1 MFPVDS
7 YMQILQFSKTP
18 NMKNALRW
26 TVLVACFGSSWT
38 LPVSLGAKPST
49 VIAVPSPLKK
59 FMPSLHL
66 EKLKEAKESTIDF
79 VMIGDSITHAWSKY
93 PEAFAGSNALNLG
106 VPGDRTQ
113 NVLWRIRNG
122 AVDGLSPKLVT
133 LMIGTN
139 NLHDAHKAYPPD
151 DPKDIFFGVQ
161 VIVNE
166 LQQRL
171 PDSQVVIF
179 SIFPRKPGPA
189 NERVKAVNAMLPQLA
204 DGKRTDHINLN
215 RFFSTE
221 KGQINRTLYKNDLLH
236 LNDDGYRAWA
246 TALKPLLEKYGLRVN
261 LNSFGKRLAHP
272 LPASTTK

>member
-1 MFPVDS
+1 M
-7 YMQILQFSKTP
+7 
-18 NMKNALRW
+18 
-26 TVLVACFGSSWT
+26 
-38 LPVSLGAKPST
+38 
-49 VIAVPSPLKK
+49 
-59 FMPSLHL
+59 
-66 EKLKEAKESTIDF
+66 
-79 VMIGDSITHAWSKY
+79 
-93 PEAFAGSNALNLG
+93 NLG

-122 AVDGLSPKLVT
+122 AIDGLSPKLVT

-139 NLHDAHKAYPPD
+139 NLHDAHKAFPPN
-151 DPKDIFFGVQ
+151 DPKDIFFGIQ

-204 DGKRTDHINLN
+204 DGEHTDHVNINH
-215 RFFSTE
+215 FFSIE
-221 KGQINRTLYKNDLLH
+221 KGQINQALYKSDLLH
-236 LNDDGYRAWA
+236 LNDEGYLAWA
-246 TALKPLLEKYGLRVN
+246 TALKPLLEKYGLGVN

>member
-1 MFPVDS
+1 
-7 YMQILQFSKTP
+7 MQLNLAVFKTP

-26 TVLVACFGSSWT
+26 MIIIACFGSPWT
-38 LPVSLGAKPST
+38 LPVSLGAQPST

-66 EKLKEAKESTIDF
+66 EKLKEAKEGTIDF
-79 VMIGDSITHAWSKY
+79 VMIGDSITHSWSKY
-93 PEAFAGSNALNLG
+93 PEAFAGSNVLNLG

-122 AVDGLSPKLVT
+122 AIDGLSPKLVT

-151 DPKDIFFGVQ
+151 DPKDIFFGIQ

-166 LQQRL
+166 LQQCL

-179 SIFPRKPGPA
+179 SIFPRKPGPS
-189 NERVKAVNAMLPQLA
+189 NERVNKVNDMLPKLA

-215 RFFSTE
+215 RFFSIE
-221 KGQINRTLYKNDLLH
+221 KGQINQALFKNDLLH
-236 LNDDGYRAWA
+236 LNDEGYLAWA
-246 TALKPLLEKYGLRVN
+246 TALQPLLEKYGLRVN
-261 LNSFGKRLAHP
+261 LNSLGAKFTHP
-272 LPASTTK
+272 LPASTPE